1 MKRYKIPNYGNTS
14 LELNDST
21 EGETIEDKVTRALTG
36 EEGIDESASI
46 IYTER
51 KDGVLPE
58 YNPRTDKWEIAIDAT
73 SKIDSDNKV
82 RRLEAI
88 KKREEDAKGGAGEES
103 GA

>member
-1 MKRYKIPNYGNTS
+1 MKRYKIPHYIITS
-14 LELNDST
+14 IKLNDST

-36 EEGIDESASI
+36 EEGIDENASI

-58 YNPRTDKWEIAIDAT
+58 YNPRADKWEIAVDAMT
-73 SKIDSDNKV
+73 HVNADNKV